1 MVPASVA
8 AFPLLPRGALTAGFE
23 ARAAA
28 LSALPRLPALAPSNG
43 NGAIE
48 VCASSAAALSL
59 PGAPPRA
66 LAALDALA
74 AARRCADAPSAA
86 SAAAAAAA
94 EPPAVAAAATA
105 AARDV
110 ALLALAGWRLRA
122 DALRCDACG
131 AVHGLWNLAPGRP
144 PPNAPAYAAA
154 ASAARLAALSS
165 PAPPPRANLT
175 ALFFSSSPPS
185 KAVQSP
191 AGGNAASKA
200 VPFALKTIAG
210 GVAPAATS
218 SPVFGKRP
226 AAAAFG
232 AGASAFGSPPPK
244 TAKSGADDAALPPA
258 SPLAASPAPTAGGVA
273 SALAPLAPPAS
284 SLPAF
289 NALAGHR
296 PHCPWVATWPAA
308 MEARSGGPEP
318 PAAPP
323 GAAPGWLQT
332 LDALA
337 PPQAGLSAAGG
348 AGLPV
353 PPAAEMTAAAARGLV
368 ADLLAGRA
376 IRPDATSPP

>member
-1 MVPASVA
+1 VA
-8 AFPLLPRGALTAGFE
+8 AFPLLPRSALTAGFE

-43 NGAIE
+43 GAIE
-48 VCASSAAALSL
+48 VCAASAAALSL

-66 LAALDALA
+66 LAALDTLA
-74 AARRCADAPSAA
+74 AARRCADVPSAA

-110 ALLALAGWRLRA
+110 ALLALAGWRLRS

-144 PPNAPAYAAA
+144 PPKAPAYAAA

-175 ALFFSSSPPS
+175 ALFFSSSPPN
-185 KAVQSP
+185 KAVASRS
-191 AGGNAASKA
+191 GGAASKA

-232 AGASAFGSPPPK
+232 AGASAFGSPPPAK
-244 TAKSGADDAALPPA
+244 TAKTADDAIQA
-258 SPLAASPAPTAGGVA
+258 SPVVASPAPTAGGVA

-284 SLPAF
+284 ALPAF

-296 PHCPWVATWPAA
+296 PHCPWVAAWPAA

-318 PAAPP
+318 PAAPS

-337 PPQAGLSAAGG
+337 PPQQAVPLAGG
-348 AGLPV
+348 AGLP
-353 PPAAEMTAAAARGLV
+353 AAEMTPAAARGLV